1 MSRPP
6 SRETTAT
13 ASLSY
18 GFDGWW
24 DKRHCTYRRFRP
36 ASNVCILAGR
46 LPKETPVTR
55 YTRPFISRLIL
66 TTPRFAIRS
75 VVPYRSK
82 KKRDNGKGWRTQ
94 TSRNPLWG
102 TRHRDPIAKYKLPDL
117 AHIPLAKK
125 ERRRLALG
133 TSEIHPPP
141 PPYSIPPTPPP
152 E

>member
-82 KKRDNGKGWRTQ
+82 KKRAVKKVSAHKPHGSTVGET
-94 TSRNPLWG
+94 
-102 TRHRDPIAKYKLPDL
+102 PIAKHQLHDL
-117 AHIPLAKK
+117 GAHPTGKK
-125 ERRRLALG
+125 REDIKPIRNQ
-133 TSEIHPPP
+133 
-141 PPYSIPPTPPP
+141 
-152 E
+152 